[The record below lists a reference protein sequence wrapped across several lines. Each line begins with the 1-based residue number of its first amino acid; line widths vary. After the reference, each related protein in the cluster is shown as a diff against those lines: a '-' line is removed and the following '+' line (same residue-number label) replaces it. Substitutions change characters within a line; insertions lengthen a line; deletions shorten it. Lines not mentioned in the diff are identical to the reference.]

1 MLRSV
6 RRALRLADYGTGM
19 DARSTLPRHEIRAA
33 RRLLAAVAADYPEL
47 ITAYAHPL
55 RVRLL
60 ALFEAH
66 AGSELAP
73 VDAARE
79 LGEPLGAVSHHIRLL
94 RDLGVIACSQTTM
107 VRGTV
112 KHHYRLT

>member
-1 MLRSV
+1 
-6 RRALRLADYGTGM
+6 M
-19 DARSTLPRHEIRAA
+19 DARRTTPRREIREA
-33 RRLLAAVAADYPEL
+33 RALLAAVAADYPEL
-47 ITAYAHPL
+47 ITAYGHPL

-66 AGSELAP
+66 NGSELAP
-73 VDAARE
+73 VDAARQ
-79 LGEPLGAVSHHIRLL
+79 LGEPLGTVSHHMRLL
-94 RDLGVIACSQTTM
+94 RDLGVIICAQTTI